1 MHHSA
6 YKYLRFTWKGKCYEF
21 TSLPFGLA
29 PTPLIFT
36 KLMKPIAS
44 FLRSQGV
51 RLLVYL
57 DNILMAPSE
66 CLLKEHLN
74 CTYDEPSGK
83 SRFPTEF
90 QKMHHRAIADNG
102 IFRIYDKLDGDDV
115 ITLGSQ
121 SIQDT
126 EGVSACSQSAFQYRE
141 KASSSDRAS
150 LRMHSCYL
158 GGPSAL
164 QSSTAIETSG
174 SRAKRKPLRSFYT
187 DVSGSTTGSMV
198 VDPQSLNQSL
208 PSDTEAISSY
218 HPGDGCLHSRVGGL
232 LWGSQT

>member
-1 MHHSA
+1 MEREMLQVHLTSVRSCSCSA
-6 YKYLRFTWKGKCYEF
+6 HFHQATQ
-21 TSLPFGLA
+21 
-29 PTPLIFT
+29 IV
-36 KLMKPIAS
+36 S

-57 DNILMAPSE
+57 DDILLMAPSE
-66 CLLKEHLN
+66 GLFEGAP
-74 CTYDEPSGK
+74 CTYDEPSVE
-83 SRFPTEF
+83 SWIPTEF

-158 GGPSAL
+158 RGPPAL
-164 QSSTAIETSG
+164 QSSTAIKTSG
-174 SRAKRKPLRSFYT
+174 SGAKRKPLRSFYT
-187 DVSGSTTGSMV
+187 DVSGSTAGSMV